1 MVRSIIFLSLL
12 AAASTVVSAAPQ
24 PQTIPGAYLFEFE
37 HGVDTAAFHKAYK
50 GHAIKRR
57 DLNYK
62 LFHGTSIHFRDL
74 DTAEEKATELGKMA
88 GVRSIRTLK
97 EYHRPDDKVMWTGNS
112 GRAYQKSRKRDSQD
126 GGRDHDAF
134 TPHLMTQV
142 DMLRE
147 AGYTGKGFKIA
158 VIDTGIDFKHPA
170 LGGCFGKGCLVS
182 YGHDYVDGDNVEEP
196 TMDCD
201 GHGTHVAGTIAAQSN
216 PLGFTGVAPDAFEDG
231 SDIISASL
239 GGDQGW
245 SQEEGSVIVQRIV
258 EQGVPCVVATGNSG
272 ASGLFFASG
281 PVDGIGSTAV
291 ASFDNVVIPQL
302 LTESTYS
309 IDDDGEVTFG
319 WHEGAPAAWADVELP
334 LYATSLDAEL
344 FDDACDP
351 LPSDTPDLSNRIVLI
366 RRGTCTYDEKAANA
380 ADKGAKYIMF
390 YNNVPGIEDVSSAH
404 AQILAVA
411 MTTAEEGEYWLQ
423 ALAAGSKVTLHM
435 TDPIESDAVLEHGNN
450 TITGGFASTFTSW
463 GPTWEAELKPQFAA
477 PRGHILSLWPRA
489 LGSYAVLG
497 GTSMA
502 TPLVSGVLALL
513 AEIRGRLDPVELT
526 NILAATAK
534 PHFFND
540 GNQAFNQLAP
550 VPKQGAGLIQAYEA
564 AFTTTILSVSSLAFN
579 DTEHLRSLSFSIK
592 NVGDADVTYTL
603 DHRPAAMA
611 YTFAAGTGRADTFPN
626 ELTDDYA
633 TLYFSKPIITV
644 KAGREEK
651 VTLSL
656 DLPEDVDNARLPVY
670 SGYIALY
677 GDDGKVLHL
686 PYMGIAGSMRETP
699 VLASANGFVYE
710 AQTPTRSIVNASFVL
725 PAQGT
730 ADPTTDTLPGVNLE
744 SILGTS
750 VAYLEVIPVGS
761 HDEGLTYEFLDVR
774 TMGSAVPALRWITRQ
789 TDVVLTWDGQLD
801 SEKYAPAGRY
811 KFDVKVL
818 RVFGDAEDPDD
829 YDTIETAAFSIRYE
843 AGSG

>member
-1 MVRSIIFLSLL
+1 M
-12 AAASTVVSAAPQ
+12 
-24 PQTIPGAYLFEFE
+24 
-37 HGVDTAAFHKAYK
+37 
-50 GHAIKRR
+50 
-57 DLNYK
+57 
-62 LFHGTSIHFRDL
+62 
-74 DTAEEKATELGKMA
+74 
-88 GVRSIRTLK
+88 
-97 EYHRPDDKVMWTGNS
+97 
-112 GRAYQKSRKRDSQD
+112 
-126 GGRDHDAF
+126 
-134 TPHLMTQV
+134 
-142 DMLRE
+142 
-147 AGYTGKGFKIA
+147 
-158 VIDTGIDFKHPA
+158 
-170 LGGCFGKGCLVS
+170 
-182 YGHDYVDGDNVEEP
+182 
-196 TMDCD
+196 
-201 GHGTHVAGTIAAQSN
+201 
-216 PLGFTGVAPDAFEDG
+216 
-231 SDIISASL
+231 
-239 GGDQGW
+239 
-245 SQEEGSVIVQRIV
+245 QRIV

>member
-1 MVRSIIFLSLL
+1 MQAHI
-12 AAASTVVSAAPQ
+12 
-24 PQTIPGAYLFEFE
+24 
-37 HGVDTAAFHKAYK
+37 VDNTQVETPSDL
-50 GHAIKRR
+50 IKQHTDR
-57 DLNYK
+57 
-62 LFHGTSIHFRDL
+62 FHGQENETRLLGLVNPLAWASPVMDL

-142 DMLRE
+142 DMHRE

-216 PLGFTGVAPDAFEDG
+216 PLGFTGVAPDVTLGSYKVFGCNGTAPGDTIAAAFAQAFEDG

-258 EQGVPCVVATGNSG
+258 EQGVPCVIATGNSG

-281 PVDGIGSTAV
+281 PADGIGSTAV

-334 LYATSLDAEL
+334 LYATSLDAEV

-380 ADKGAKYIMF
+380 ADKGAKYIIF

-423 ALAAGSKVTLHM
+423 ALAAGSKAL
-435 TDPIESDAVLEHGNN
+435 PAP
-450 TITGGFASTFTSW
+450 FTSW
-463 GPTWEAELKPQFAA
+463 GPTWETELKPQFAA
-477 PRGHILSLWPRA
+477 PGGHILSLWPRA

-550 VPKQGAGLIQAYEA
+550 VPQQGAGLIQSYEA
-564 AFTTTILSVSSLAFN
+564 AFTTTIFSVSSLAFN

-611 YTFAAGTGRADTFPN
+611 YTFAAGTGRANTFPN

-644 KAGREEK
+644 KAEREEK
-651 VTLSL
+651 VTVSL
-656 DLPEDVDNARLPVY
+656 DLPEDVDNAGLPVY

-744 SILGTS
+744 FILGTS

-811 KFDVKVL
+811 KFHVKVL

-843 AGSG
+843 ASSG

>member
-1 MVRSIIFLSLL
+1 MHVRSFLWAALCCCEAVVAQAPL
-12 AAASTVVSAAPQ
+12 ATTVNG
-24 PQTIPGAYLFEFE
+24 TYEGAHLSSW
-37 HGVDTAAFHKAYK
+37 D
-50 GHAIKRR
+50 
-57 DLNYK
+57 
-62 LFHGTSIHFRDL
+62 
-74 DTAEEKATELGKMA
+74 
-88 GVRSIRTLK
+88 
-97 EYHRPDDKVMWTGNS
+97 
-112 GRAYQKSRKRDSQD
+112 Q
-126 GGRDHDAF
+126 DAF
-134 TPHLMTQV
+134 LGIPFAQPPIGDLRWRWPQSLNESFADVRDASKQGYSCMQFRGNF
-142 DMLRE
+142 DMSEDCLTLNVVRPS
-147 AGYTGKGFKIA
+147 GKHEKPLPVLVWIF
-158 VIDTGIDFKHPA
+158 
-170 LGGCFGKGCLVS
+170 GGGL
-182 YGHDYVDGDNVEEP
+182 
-196 TMDCD
+196 
-201 GHGTHVAGTIAAQSN
+201 
-216 PLGFTGVAPDAFEDG
+216 FTGSIADPQYNLSGIVKALPAP
-231 SDIISASL
+231 
-239 GGDQGW
+239 
-245 SQEEGSVIVQRIV
+245 
-258 EQGVPCVVATGNSG
+258 
-272 ASGLFFASG
+272 
-281 PVDGIGSTAV
+281 
-291 ASFDNVVIPQL
+291 
-302 LTESTYS
+302 
-309 IDDDGEVTFG
+309 
-319 WHEGAPAAWADVELP
+319 
-334 LYATSLDAEL
+334 
-344 FDDACDP
+344 
-351 LPSDTPDLSNRIVLI
+351 
-366 RRGTCTYDEKAANA
+366 
-380 ADKGAKYIMF
+380 
-390 YNNVPGIEDVSSAH
+390 
-404 AQILAVA
+404 
-411 MTTAEEGEYWLQ
+411 
-423 ALAAGSKVTLHM
+423 
-435 TDPIESDAVLEHGNN
+435 
-450 TITGGFASTFTSW
+450 FTSW
-463 GPTWEAELKPQFAA
+463 GPTWETELKPQFAA
-477 PRGHILSLWPRA
+477 PGGHILSLWPRA

-550 VPKQGAGLIQAYEA
+550 VPQQGAGLIQSYEA
-564 AFTTTILSVSSLAFN
+564 AFTTTIFSVSSLAFN

-611 YTFAAGTGRADTFPN
+611 YTFAAGTGRANTFPN

-644 KAGREEK
+644 KAEREEK
-651 VTLSL
+651 VTVSL
-656 DLPEDVDNARLPVY
+656 DLPEDVDNAGLPVY

-744 SILGTS
+744 FILGTS

-811 KFDVKVL
+811 KFHVKVL

-843 AGSG
+843 ASSG

>member
-1 MVRSIIFLSLL
+1 
-12 AAASTVVSAAPQ
+12 
-24 PQTIPGAYLFEFE
+24 
-37 HGVDTAAFHKAYK
+37 
-50 GHAIKRR
+50 
-57 DLNYK
+57 
-62 LFHGTSIHFRDL
+62 
-74 DTAEEKATELGKMA
+74 
-88 GVRSIRTLK
+88 
-97 EYHRPDDKVMWTGNS
+97 
-112 GRAYQKSRKRDSQD
+112 
-126 GGRDHDAF
+126 
-134 TPHLMTQV
+134 
-142 DMLRE
+142 MLRE

-216 PLGFTGVAPDAFEDG
+216 PLGFTGVAPDVTLGSYKVFGCNGTAPGDAIAAAFAQAFEDG

-281 PVDGIGSTAV
+281 PADGIGSTAV

-334 LYATSLDAEL
+334 LYATSLDAGL

-366 RRGTCTYDEKAANA
+366 RCGTCTYDEKAANA

-411 MTTAEEGEYWLQ
+411 MTTAEEGEYRLQ
-423 ALAAGSKVTLHM
+423 TLAAGSKVTLHM

-463 GPTWEAELKPQFAA
+463 GPMWEAELKPQFAA
-477 PRGHILSLWPRA
+477 PGGHILSLWPRA

-550 VPKQGAGLIQAYEA
+550 VPQQGAGLIQAYEA

-579 DTEHLRSLSFSIK
+579 DMEHLRSLSFSIK

-611 YTFAAGTGRADTFPN
+611 YTFAA
-626 ELTDDYA
+626 
-633 TLYFSKPIITV
+633 
-644 KAGREEK
+644 
-651 VTLSL
+651 
-656 DLPEDVDNARLPVY
+656 EDVDNARLPVY

-686 PYMGIAGSMRETP
+686 PYMGIAGSIRETP

-811 KFDVKVL
+811 KFHVKVL

>member
-1 MVRSIIFLSLL
+1 M
-12 AAASTVVSAAPQ
+12 
-24 PQTIPGAYLFEFE
+24 
-37 HGVDTAAFHKAYK
+37 
-50 GHAIKRR
+50 
-57 DLNYK
+57 
-62 LFHGTSIHFRDL
+62 
-74 DTAEEKATELGKMA
+74 
-88 GVRSIRTLK
+88 
-97 EYHRPDDKVMWTGNS
+97 
-112 GRAYQKSRKRDSQD
+112 
-126 GGRDHDAF
+126 
-134 TPHLMTQV
+134 
-142 DMLRE
+142 
-147 AGYTGKGFKIA
+147 
-158 VIDTGIDFKHPA
+158 
-170 LGGCFGKGCLVS
+170 
-182 YGHDYVDGDNVEEP
+182 
-196 TMDCD
+196 
-201 GHGTHVAGTIAAQSN
+201 
-216 PLGFTGVAPDAFEDG
+216 PLGQLM
-231 SDIISASL
+231 AS
-239 GGDQGW
+239 
-245 SQEEGSVIVQRIV
+245 
-258 EQGVPCVVATGNSG
+258 VPR
-272 ASGLFFASG
+272 L
-281 PVDGIGSTAV
+281 

-309 IDDDGEVTFG
+309 VDDDGEVTFG

-334 LYATSLDAEL
+334 LYATSLDAEV
-344 FDDACDP
+344 FDDSCDP
-351 LPSDTPDLSNRIVLI
+351 LPSDTTDLSNRIVLI

-411 MTTAEEGEYWLQ
+411 LTTAEEGEYWLQ

-477 PRGHILSLWPRA
+477 PGGHILSLWPRA

-497 GTSMA
+497 STSMA

-526 NILAATAK
+526 NILAVTAK

-550 VPKQGAGLIQAYEA
+550 VPQQGAGLIQAYEA

-651 VTLSL
+651 VTVSL

-670 SGYIALY
+670 FGYIALY
-677 GDDGKVLHL
+677 GDDAKVLHL

-744 SILGTS
+744 FILGTS

-811 KFDVKVL
+811 KFHVKVL